1 MVKSNRILVTGAAGF
16 IGSHVV
22 DALIERGH
30 VVGIVDSLVTGFRN
44 NLNPRAEFYHVDIGN
59 AVELERVFASFK
71 PEIVDHHAAQISVAL
86 SSRDPAADAMAN
98 VVGSLRVLEA
108 SRAAGVEHLVFASTG
123 GALYGDPEI
132 IPADET
138 TTIAPLSPYG
148 AAKASVETY
157 LRMYHDTFGFS
168 YTALRYANV
177 FGPRQTPEGEAGVVA
192 IFAARMLKGEAPV
205 IFGDGEQQRDFVYV
219 GDVARANVE
228 AIERRLQ
235 GAYNVG
241 TGVASSVNDVTR
253 VLTEECGFQG
263 RVGHVDERAG
273 EVRRVTL
280 DAAKLV
286 SETGWQW
293 QVALAEGLALTVAH
307 QKAQLNRSA

>member
-1 MVKSNRILVTGAAGF
+1 MPKSTRILVTGGAGF

-22 DALIERGH
+22 DALIERGN
-30 VVGIVDSLVTGFRN
+30 VVGVLDCLVTGSRE
-44 NLNPRAEFYHVDIGN
+44 NLNPAAEFYDVDIGD
-59 AVELERVFASFK
+59 AIELERVFAAFK
-71 PEIVDHHAAQISVAL
+71 PKIVDHHAAQISVAL
-86 SSRDPAADAMAN
+86 SSRDPAADAVAN

-123 GALYGDPEI
+123 GALYGDPVF

-157 LRMYHDTFGFS
+157 LRMYHATYGFS

-192 IFAARMLKGEAPV
+192 IFTARMLKGDAPV
-205 IFGDGEQQRDFVYV
+205 IFGDGEHQRDFVYV

-228 AIERRLQ
+228 AIDRRLQ

-241 TGVASSVNDVTR
+241 TGVASSINDVTR
-253 VLTEECGFQG
+253 VLKKACAYQG
-263 RVGHVDERAG
+263 RVEHVDERLG
-273 EVRRVTL
+273 DVRRVTL
-280 DAAKLV
+280 DAAKLTR
-286 SETGWQW
+286 EAGWQW
-293 QVALAEGLALTVAH
+293 QVGLAEGLALTVTH
-307 QKAQLNRSA
+307 QKSKLNRQS

>member
-1 MVKSNRILVTGAAGF
+1 MADPLRVLVTGGAGF

-30 VVGIVDSLVTGFRN
+30 AVAIVDSLATGSRD
-44 NLNPRAEFYHVDIGN
+44 NLNAKAEFHKVSIGD
-59 AVELERVFASFK
+59 ADAFAKVLASFA
-71 PEIVDHHAAQISVAL
+71 PTVVDHHAAQISVAL
-86 SSRDPAADAMAN
+86 SSRDPAADAMTN
-98 VVGSLRVLEA
+98 VVGSLTVLEA
-108 SRAAGVEHLVFASTG
+108 SRQAGVEHFVFASTG
-123 GALYGDPEI
+123 GALYGDPEVV
-132 IPADET
+132 PADEDT
-138 TTIAPLSPYG
+138 LIAPLSPYG

-157 LRMYHDTFGFS
+157 LRMYHDTYGTS

-192 IFAARMLKGEAPV
+192 IFTNRMLKGETPV

-241 TGVASSVNDVTR
+241 TGVASSVNEVTR
-253 VLTEECGFQG
+253 ELTTACGFAG
-263 RVGHVDERAG
+263 VVEHAAERAG

-280 DAAKLV
+280 DASKLARA
-286 SETGWQW
+286 TGWSAD
-293 QVALAEGLALTVAH
+293 VGLGEGLLLTVAH
-307 QKAQLNRSA
+307 QKARTNRPG

>member
-1 MVKSNRILVTGAAGF
+1 MAKSTRILVTGGAGF

-22 DALIERGH
+22 DALVERGNI
-30 VVGIVDSLVTGFRN
+30 VGIVDSLITGTRD
-44 NLNPRAEFYHVDIGN
+44 NLNRGAEFFHVDIGD
-59 AVELERVFASFK
+59 AAELERVFAAFK
-71 PEIVDHHAAQISVAL
+71 PEVVDHHAAQISVAL
-86 SSRDPAADAMAN
+86 SSRDPAADAVAN

-108 SRAAGVEHLVFASTG
+108 SRVAGVEHLVFASTG
-123 GALYGDPEI
+123 GALYGDPEV
-132 IPADET
+132 IPADEA

-157 LRMYHDTFGFS
+157 LRMYHDTYGFS

-192 IFAARMLKGEAPV
+192 IFTARMLNGEAPM

-219 GDVARANVE
+219 GDVAKANVE

-253 VLTEECGFQG
+253 VLTEACGFQG
-263 RVGHVDERAG
+263 HVGHVDERAG

-280 DAAKLV
+280 DAAKLAR
-286 SETGWQW
+286 ETGWQW
-293 QVALAEGLALTVAH
+293 QIALAEGLALTVAH

>member
-157 LRMYHDTFGFS
+157 LRMYHDTYGFS